1 MAGDS
6 KKEEMSVEFDTL
18 KEDVQKLANDLKD
31 MLHTVSTQG
40 REKLAENKK
49 RLETAIKTLRGET
62 REKFDEAYEYVCD
75 HSKEAVEKSRKQ
87 IEEKP
92 LTAVGI
98 ALAVGILL
106 GALIRRR

>member
-6 KKEEMSVEFDTL
+6 KKEEMSVELDTL

-31 MLHTVSTQG
+31 MLHTVNIQG

-49 RLETAIKTLRGET
+49 RLEAAIKTLRGEAG
-62 REKFDEAYEYVCD
+62 EKFDEAYEYVCD
-75 HSKEAVEKSRKQ
+75 HGKEAVEKSRKQ
-87 IEEKP
+87 IEERP